1 MSRNESGMD
10 KFTKFR
16 FREFPEDAAEYV
28 VHVQDH

>member
-1 MSRNESGMD
+1 MD